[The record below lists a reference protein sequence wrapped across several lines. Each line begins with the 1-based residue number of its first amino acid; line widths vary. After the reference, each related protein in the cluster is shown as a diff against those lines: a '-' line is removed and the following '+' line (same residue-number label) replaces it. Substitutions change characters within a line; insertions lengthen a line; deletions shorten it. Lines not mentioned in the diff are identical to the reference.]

1 MRRLARMLGAIVLV
15 VAILCALP
23 IAGVELTCRVPATDT
38 PAFTP
43 LVDAADRRS
52 EGDSFLSYPEWYI
65 VHAYADLAGVTR
77 QGSESD
83 FNYAMAVRGF
93 WTSLCGATR
102 QASMIGGATF
112 DQRVTDYIIGLSF
125 TAEMAIKGAW
135 ERTIGTVTAWLRGP
149 QRTAEDDYA
158 LSVADRYAAFL
169 QQTPWYR
176 FPFAATL
183 RDFWTSVPAAGPH
196 MPRKVERRIALTLE
210 WGGKALYAQAMAA
223 LAGASPA
230 DLRIRSVVRGL
241 TGDDLAA
248 MPQITTIRTLDD
260 DLTLVETPR
269 YEAFTGILR
278 ALAARGRSVVEI
290 AGNRRVLTTVIAR
303 RDGPLDTGGATVLFS
318 LPIQSRPDW
327 RRVGLASDVGHL
339 TAQIGSMERQG
350 ATFEHAYDY

>member
-1 MRRLARMLGAIVLV
+1 MRKLLRVVGAIAL
-15 VAILCALP
+15 AILILCAIP
-23 IAGVELTCRVPATDT
+23 VAGVELTCRAPASEAA
-38 PAFTP
+38 AFTP
-43 LVDAADRRS
+43 LVDPLDRRS

-83 FNYAMAVRGF
+83 FDYVAAVRGF

-102 QASMIGGATF
+102 QASMIGSATL

-135 ERTIGTVTAWLRGP
+135 EWTIGAATAWLRGS

-158 LSVADRYAAFL
+158 LAVADRYAAFL

-176 FPFAATL
+176 FPFATTL
-183 RDFWTSVPAAGPH
+183 RDFWTNVPVDGSH
-196 MPRKVERRIALTLE
+196 RPRKIERRIALTLE

-241 TGDDLAA
+241 TRDDLAA
-248 MPQITTIRTLDD
+248 MPQIVPIRTLDD

-269 YEAFTGILR
+269 YEAFTDILR
-278 ALAARGRSVVEI
+278 ALAARERNVVEI
-290 AGNRRVLTTVIAR
+290 AGNRRILTTVIAR
-303 RDGPLDTGGATVLFS
+303 HDGTLDTGGATILFS

-327 RRVGLASDVGHL
+327 RRVGLASDVGQL
-339 TAQIGSMERQG
+339 TAQIGLMDRQG
-350 ATFEHAYDY
+350 ASFEHAYDY